1 MRVIVVYKGG
11 FGGEYICSLLHE
23 AILKDKNTKDF
34 LVGFRNRY
42 NFTFDNSF
50 FILDYLIRLHFNNI
64 SFDQVRQQRN
74 LNQTNLN
81 LIKKYYGKDLK
92 VFCDDKIKQS
102 SEYQIN
108 KIHLDFNVNLN
119 FEDIIP
125 GNKVI
130 VLDCDQKYY
139 GSFMLLFLYKTMH
152 DRGKPNFWLNT
163 KQMWI
168 DRMFNMIE
176 TNMTKPH
183 IFNGQYRLDVFDLFY
198 NDKNINTELS
208 NFLKTKVQLKPIK
221 DYGIKNKRILKDFFD
236 YDLEKNYTS
245 NEIKNKVLEFIDENY

>member
-1 MRVIVVYKGG
+1 
-11 FGGEYICSLLHE
+11 
-23 AILKDKNTKDF
+23 
-34 LVGFRNRY
+34 
-42 NFTFDNSF
+42 
-50 FILDYLIRLHFNNI
+50 
-64 SFDQVRQQRN
+64 
-74 LNQTNLN
+74 
-81 LIKKYYGKDLK
+81 
-92 VFCDDKIKQS
+92 
-102 SEYQIN
+102 
-108 KIHLDFNVNLN
+108 
-119 FEDIIP
+119 
-125 GNKVI
+125 
-130 VLDCDQKYY
+130 
-139 GSFMLLFLYKTMH
+139 MH

-208 NFLKTKVQLKPIK
+208 NFLETKVQLKPIK